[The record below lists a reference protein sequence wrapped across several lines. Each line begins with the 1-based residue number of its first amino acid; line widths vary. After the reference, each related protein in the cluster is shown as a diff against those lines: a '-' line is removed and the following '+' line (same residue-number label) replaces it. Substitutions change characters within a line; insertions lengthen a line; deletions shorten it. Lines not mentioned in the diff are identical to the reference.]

1 MSKKMMI
8 LLFAV
13 IICLSLA
20 GCSLQ
25 DKIGDYSREQC
36 YLNKENVT
44 QFSYKGNDYTILAD
58 TVSNSGLGE
67 WIGYIRQLAA
77 VDESGKI
84 LLQENLKTATF
95 QTLADLADLVDKAPN
110 DAYIIPFLN
119 VYAAPNADDYLIVDS
134 SCNMP
139 PWMRGRMALRSSRT
153 RAAPTRQPCNPG
165 ASSHRSFRVPPLL
178 SGVSPCTRAAF
189 WRGRSSRLASP
200 SPDRYLPCSV
210 LPSVHLSACGYFLL
224 HLPVFCHVHS
234 PFLLL
239 NQQLP
244 RGRYNS
250 NLLREELS
258 ENYHLCS
265 LCLWRHRF

>member
-13 IICLSLA
+13 IICLSLTV
-20 GCSLQ
+20 CSLQ

-95 QTLADLADLVDKAPN
+95 QTLADSAE
-110 DAYIIPFLN
+110 I
-119 VYAAPNADDYLIVDS
+119 
-134 SCNMP
+134 
-139 PWMRGRMALRSSRT
+139 GRA
-153 RAAPTRQPCNPG
+153 
-165 ASSHRSFRVPPLL
+165 
-178 SGVSPCTRAAF
+178 
-189 WRGRSSRLASP
+189 
-200 SPDRYLPCSV
+200 
-210 LPSVHLSACGYFLL
+210 
-224 HLPVFCHVHS
+224 HV
-234 PFLLL
+234 
-239 NQQLP
+239 
-244 RGRYNS
+244 
-250 NLLREELS
+250 
-258 ENYHLCS
+258 
-265 LCLWRHRF
+265 

>member
-1 MSKKMMI
+1 MMI

-67 WIGYIRQLAA
+67 WIGYIQQLAA

-119 VYAAPNADDYLIVDS
+119 VYAAPNADDYLIVDINGGYHKAVIDENIT
-134 SCNMP
+134 CYTDMK
-139 PWMRGRMALRSSRT
+139 T
-153 RAAPTRQPCNPG
+153 
-165 ASSHRSFRVPPLL
+165 VIE
-178 SGVSPCTRAAF
+178 GVET
-189 WRGRSSRLASP
+189 
-200 SPDRYLPCSV
+200 
-210 LPSVHLSACGYFLL
+210 
-224 HLPVFCHVHS
+224 
-234 PFLLL
+234 
-239 NQQLP
+239 
-244 RGRYNS
+244 
-250 NLLREELS
+250 EEQFNTLS
-258 ENYHLCS
+258 EIGCDYFQGYYFSKPVPLDELKKALSCDRTGTGDN
-265 LCLWRHRF
+265 F

>member
-119 VYAAPNADDYLIVDS
+119 VYAAPNADDYLIVDI
-134 SCNMP
+134 NGGYHKAVIELFQR
-139 PWMRGRMALRSSRT
+139 WQQGQDL
-153 RAAPTRQPCNPG
+153 NP
-165 ASSHRSFRVPPLL
+165 RRFYKN
-178 SGVSPCTRAAF
+178 CKTIQIQKQN
-189 WRGRSSRLASP
+189 WEEQ
-200 SPDRYLPCSV
+200 D
-210 LPSVHLSACGYFLL
+210 
-224 HLPVFCHVHS
+224 
-234 PFLLL
+234 
-239 NQQLP
+239 
-244 RGRYNS
+244 
-250 NLLREELS
+250 EEL
-258 ENYHLCS
+258 E
-265 LCLWRHRF
+265 R